1 MRGATQVWARG
12 VGDAALGGLGA
23 PKAVGA
29 GPRLPDLP
37 PNFR

>member
-1 MRGATQVWARG
+1 MGTAREWVRDAGVAVVGGA
-12 VGDAALGGLGA
+12 GA
-23 PKAVGA
+23 PKVVGA